1 MINQRK
7 KKNKEKNDDDDEK
20 ISMFRLVD
28 FKLNLCGIVLK
39 IMLEIFVEYGMKFL
53 DQPVQL
59 RKEKKSNYGFLCH
72 IFITMAHFPLL
83 SKNVSHLKIL
93 YAPYSFLTPSIHPSC
108 FLYVLFSSYHL
119 FFFSFCTLYNDL
131 WWICKVFV

>member
-1 MINQRK
+1 MGKKTQQEQWSVRSSNDQPTKK

-59 RKEKKSNYGFLCH
+59 RKEKKNQLWLFMPY
-72 IFITMAHFPLL
+72 
-83 SKNVSHLKIL
+83 L
-93 YAPYSFLTPSIHPSC
+93 YNHGS
-108 FLYVLFSSYHL
+108 
-119 FFFSFCTLYNDL
+119 FSF
-131 WWICKVFV
+131 IK